1 MSKQTAGLARA
12 REERSLR
19 KRRAVE
25 NALNELK
32 ELKEQHEP
40 ITFKAV
46 ATLAGVGRPYLY
58 NNFRE
63 VIQAEREA
71 SRAGSSIIEG
81 VTVPNRTA
89 EEFRH
94 IEALLRNKIGKLK
107 RELGDIRQ
115 ENAHLKT
122 ALEKELGRSEHYRRN
137 WVKAQPD

>member
-25 NALNELK
+25 NALN

-71 SRAGSSIIEG
+71 SRAGSTAIEG

-89 EEFRH
+89 DESRH

-122 ALEKELGRSEHYRRN
+122 ALEKERGRSEHYRRK

>member
-19 KRRAVE
+19 KHRAVE
-25 NALNELK
+25 NALN

-89 EEFRH
+89 DESRH

-122 ALEKELGRSEHYRRN
+122 ALENERGRSEHYRRN
-137 WVKAQPD
+137 WVKAQSD